1 MNAAGPVT
9 MLDLGDLALP
19 AVWLRDAC
27 GCAECRDP
35 GTGQRLVGSA
45 RVARLL
51 PDLAVERYAV
61 RDGRLTVV
69 FAPDGHES
77 RFELDWLERNAPGR
91 GTRTGDQ
98 SARARVAWTA
108 TDLPAGPPRVAWDA
122 YLRSPVAMATALGAV
137 EKLGAA
143 VITEVPAR
151 AGLVLAVGRSFGHVR
166 VTNYG
171 ELFDVRVEPDPE
183 HLAYTGLALAP
194 HTDNPYRDPVPTVQ
208 LLHCL
213 RAAGEGGDTTLVDG
227 FAAADRLRETDRDA
241 FDTLTQVWL
250 PFSYDGPTS
259 VLACRAPVISVDDEG
274 AVTQVRWNDRGLQP
288 PDVTA
293 EKVGAVYRALAAF
306 GDILDAPELAVS
318 LRLTPGDCLIFD
330 NTRVLHGRSAYRA
343 TGPHLAAGDLG
354 PHLAAGDLGPHL
366 AAGDLGPH
374 LAAGDLGQRTVRGGG
389 RRPAPSDLGERHLQG
404 CYVDMDGLRSTLAVL
419 RRDGTR
425 SVPTHPGSPGRT
437 AVPRIVATRASGRPV
452 AVAR

>member
-9 MLDLGDLALP
+9 MLHLGDLALP
-19 AVWLRDAC
+19 AIWLRDAC
-27 GCAECRDP
+27 GCAECRYP
-35 GTGQRLVGSA
+35 ATGQRLVGSA
-45 RVARLL
+45 RVARLY
-51 PDLAVERYAV
+51 PDLAVERHAA

-77 RFELDWLERNAPGR
+77 VFELAWLEQHAPGR
-91 GTRTGDQ
+91 GARLGDQ
-98 SARARVAWTA
+98 SAQARVAWTA
-108 TDLPAGPPRVAWDA
+108 TDLPVGPPRVAWDA

-151 AGLVLAVGRSFGHVR
+151 PGMVLTVGRSLGHVR

-213 RAAGEGGDTTLVDG
+213 RAAGAGGDTTLVDG
-227 FAAADRLRETDRDA
+227 FAAADRLRETDRAA

-259 VLACRAPVISVDDEG
+259 VLTCRAPVISVDDEG

-288 PDVTA
+288 PDVA
-293 EKVGAVYRALAAF
+293 PDRIGAVYRALAAF
-306 GDILDAPELAVS
+306 GEVLDEADLAVS
-318 LRLTPGDCLIFD
+318 LRLVPGDCLIFD
-330 NTRVLHGRSAYRA
+330 NTRVLHGRSAYGPTA
-343 TGPHLAAGDLG
+343 TGEPGS
-354 PHLAAGDLGPHL
+354 
-366 AAGDLGPH
+366 
-374 LAAGDLGQRTVRGGG
+374 GG
-389 RRPAPSDLGERHLQG
+389 RHLQG
-404 CYVDMDGLRSTLAVL
+404 CYVDMDGLRSTLEVL

-425 SVPTHPGSPGRT
+425 AVPTQAGPAGRGR
-437 AVPRIVATRASGRPV
+437 APRVVATRASARPI
-452 AVAR
+452 AAAR